1 MISRRHLRVKV
12 MQSLYSFFSINS
24 EEIDSIEKK
33 MVKSIEESSK
43 IQVLLC
49 SLLVSI
55 HNYASDFLKDSKS
68 SQFKSNSKFDSINK
82 FLNNK
87 FILLLKRNTI
97 LMKKI
102 DRSSL
107 IWKKSD
113 LDIVRKIFVEIIS
126 STQYDSYINNYQ
138 DDFDQDKKF
147 IQIILNDFILDNNIF
162 HHILEEKSIFFID
175 DLPFVSIFLKSQIY
189 ESTDEKGFNFI
200 SNVFKNN
207 DDKKFALK
215 LFRETILK
223 ADEFEK
229 IIDLEVKNWEVD
241 RISKIDLLIIKM
253 ALVEIVM
260 FPEMPISVTFN
271 EYIEISKYYST
282 KKSKVFINGV
292 LDKVVS
298 RFKKEN
304 RFSKIGK
311 GLL

>member
-55 HNYASDFLKDSKS
+55 HNYASDFFKDSKK
-68 SQFKSNSKFDSINK
+68 SQIKSNSKFDSINK

-102 DRSSL
+102 DRSSV

-113 LDIVRKIFVEIIS
+113 LDIVRKIFVEIIN

-138 DDFDQDKKF
+138 DDFDQDKNF

-189 ESTDEKGFNFI
+189 DSTDEKGFNFI
-200 SNVFKNN
+200 SNVFKSN

-229 IIDLEVKNWEVD
+229 IIDFEVKNWEVD
-241 RISKIDLLIIKM
+241 RISKIDLLMIKM

-304 RFSKIGK
+304 RFSKTGK

>member
-1 MISRRHLRVKV
+1 
-12 MQSLYSFFSINS
+12 
-24 EEIDSIEKK
+24 
-33 MVKSIEESSK
+33 
-43 IQVLLC
+43 
-49 SLLVSI
+49 
-55 HNYASDFLKDSKS
+55 
-68 SQFKSNSKFDSINK
+68 
-82 FLNNK
+82 
-87 FILLLKRNTI
+87 
-97 LMKKI
+97 MKNI

-126 STQYDSYINNYQ
+126 SAQYDSYINNYQ

-200 SNVFKNN
+200 SNVFKSN

-282 KKSKVFINGV
+282 NKSKMFING
-292 LDKVVS
+292 LIDNAIS
-298 RFKKEN
+298 DFKKAN
-304 RFSKIGK
+304 MINKTGR